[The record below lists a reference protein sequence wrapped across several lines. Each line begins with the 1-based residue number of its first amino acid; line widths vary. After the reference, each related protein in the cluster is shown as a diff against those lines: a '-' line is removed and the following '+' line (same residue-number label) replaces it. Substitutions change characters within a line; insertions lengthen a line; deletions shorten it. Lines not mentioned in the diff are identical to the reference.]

1 MPCLIELGKTAKET
15 HFQIGEKISKVCNLA
30 IITSCDYFKELKQGA
45 LKNNPSFEDK
55 IIYLQNPKQIT
66 KKINA
71 ILSLSKDASSKKD
84 NVDNVVLIE
93 GRVNKAVILAIENYQ
108 KS

>member
-1 MPCLIELGKTAKET
+1 
-15 HFQIGEKISKVCNLA
+15 
-30 IITSCDYFKELKQGA
+30 
-45 LKNNPSFEDK
+45 
-55 IIYLQNPKQIT
+55 LQNPKQIT